1 MGMVEGLRERKKWE
15 TRRQLMYAALGLFT
29 ERGFDHVTVDEI
41 AAAAN
46 VSTRTFFRYFE
57 TKADAV
63 FGLQRVALEA
73 MADSDDV
80 LETVIGAVREY
91 AGRVA
96 EDRALYETQARL
108 ALDQPQVRVWR
119 LQVILGYED
128 AIYEAFRRE
137 TPSADPIA
145 TRLAAKLAG
154 QLVVAVMEDWIEAGT
169 PRRGPAWE
177 RGIELMRRE
186 VESLLGR

>member
-1 MGMVEGLRERKKWE
+1 
-15 TRRQLMYAALGLFT
+15 
-29 ERGFDHVTVDEI
+29 
-41 AAAAN
+41 
-46 VSTRTFFRYFE
+46 FE